1 MQREDSLSDN
11 VKTEF
16 MKRLTLIL
24 FILVSLVISSCN
36 KQSPMPDVLFI
47 SVDDM
52 NDWITPLGGRDNM
65 HTPNLDR
72 LSSMGML
79 FENAHCTAPACCP
92 SRTSVMTGVRPSTSG
107 VYSNNSL
114 WRESPVLRSALTIPE
129 FFRTKG
135 YTVKGGGKI
144 FHALTWIQT
153 AYGVDQN
160 DSTIWDD
167 YYPSMSRSLPDDVW
181 PETYSIDPKGTVT
194 WENVAGNG
202 TPGRPSYFFDFGPM
216 GTDEEMGDF
225 KVVDWAINELNA
237 PRDKP
242 LFLAVG
248 IFRPHIPWFV
258 PEKYFS
264 LYDPAERSLPEFM
277 ENDLDD
283 VSSVGISWIRRSWH
297 RWMLENNQWANA
309 VQAYE
314 ASISFSD
321 AMIGRLLDGLEK
333 SGRADNTIIILWS
346 DHGMHIGEKQQWEK
360 FTLWEESTRV
370 PLIVIAPGVTKPG
383 SRSSEAVSLLD
394 IFPTLVDLAGGE
406 PFSQLEGVSLT
417 PLLDDP
423 TSLREEPAITT
434 YHQNNHSVRTE
445 RWRYI
450 RYNNGDEELYDH
462 QTDPDEYYNLA
473 YDNQYRD
480 VIDSLAKWLPEV
492 NFREE

>member
-360 FTLWEESTRV
+360 FTLWEESTRI

-423 TSLREEPAITT
+423 TSVREEPAITT

-473 YDNQYRD
+473 YDKQYRD

>member
-1 MQREDSLSDN
+1 
-11 VKTEF
+11 
-16 MKRLTLIL
+16 MKRILLSL
-24 FILVSLVISSCN
+24 FILTLLLTGSCN
-36 KQSPMPDVLFI
+36 RPNPVPDVLFI

-52 NDWITPLGGRDNM
+52 NDWITPLGGRNQM

-72 LSSMGML
+72 LASMGML

-129 FFRTKG
+129 FFRSMG

-181 PETYSIDPKGTVT
+181 PETYSIDPQGTVT
-194 WENVAGNG
+194 WENVAGQG
-202 TPGRPSYFFDFGPM
+202 TRGRPSYFFDFGPM

-237 PRDKP
+237 PRDNP

-264 LYDPAERSLPEFM
+264 LYDPSDRSLPEFM

-283 VSSVGISWIRRSWH
+283 VSTVGISWIRRSWH

-333 SGRADNTIIILWS
+333 SGRAENTIIILWS

-370 PLIVIAPGVTKPG
+370 PLIVIAPGVTTPG
-383 SRSSEAVSLLD
+383 SRSREAVSLLD

-406 PFSQLEGVSLT
+406 TFSQLEGLSLI
-417 PLLDDP
+417 PLLEDP
-423 TSLREEPAITT
+423 ASVREEPAITT
-434 YHQNNHSVRTE
+434 YHRNNHSVRTE

-450 RYNNGDEELYDH
+450 RYHNGDEELYDH

-473 YDNQYRD
+473 HDDQYRNI
-480 VIDSLAKWLPEV
+480 IDSLARWLPEI
-492 NFREE
+492 NFRED

>member
-1 MQREDSLSDN
+1 
-11 VKTEF
+11 
-16 MKRLTLIL
+16 MKRITLLL
-24 FILVSLVISSCN
+24 FILLPLVISSCSRQN
-36 KQSPMPDVLFI
+36 PMPDVLFI

-52 NDWITPLGGRDNM
+52 NDWITPLGGRDHM
-65 HTPNLDR
+65 HTPGLDR
-72 LSSMGML
+72 LASMGML

-107 VYSNNSL
+107 VYSNNSQ
-114 WRESPVLRSALTIPE
+114 WRESPVLKNALTIPE
-129 FFRTKG
+129 FFRMMG

-144 FHALTWIQT
+144 FHALTWIET

-167 YYPSMSRSLPDDVW
+167 YYPSMSRSLPADVW
-181 PETYSIDPKGTVT
+181 PETYSIDQQGTVT
-194 WENVAGNG
+194 WENVAGKG

-216 GTDEEMGDF
+216 GTDEEMGDY
-225 KVVDWAINELNA
+225 KVVDWAINELNSIH
-237 PRDKP
+237 DKP

-264 LYDPAERSLPEFM
+264 LYDQTGRNLPEFM

-297 RWMLENNQWANA
+297 RWMLENNEWANA

-370 PLIVIAPGVTKPG
+370 PLIVIAPGVTEPG

-406 PFSQLEGVSLT
+406 NFSQLEGVSLT

-423 TSLREEPAITT
+423 TSVREEPAITT
-434 YHQNNHSVRTE
+434 FHRNNHSVRTE

-450 RYNNGDEELYDH
+450 RYHNGDEELYDH

-473 YDNQYRD
+473 YDKQYRE
-480 VIDSLAKWLPEV
+480 ITDSLAKWLPEI